1 MSAPQ
6 TGPLAT
12 TGQCLEVDQLV
23 KTFDHHTVL
32 NGITLAIEQHQVL
45 TLIGPSGSGKSTLLR
60 CVNLLEKPDAGS
72 ITFQG
77 ECVTTDWVD
86 VNRVRRRMGMV
97 FQSWNLFGHL
107 NILDNVTLGAR
118 KAHKMPR
125 DEAESKAMTLLSRV
139 GLADK
144 ATEWPDRISGGQA
157 QRVAICRALITD
169 PELLL
174 LDEVTSALDP
184 ELVGEVLGVIRELAE
199 DGMTMM
205 LATHEMGFARD
216 VSDQVAFLHDG
227 KVLEQTTPD
236 VIFTEPTHERTRQF
250 LGRLIEARRI

>member
-1 MSAPQ
+1 MSTPLAPQ
-6 TGPLAT
+6 SP
-12 TGQCLEVDQLV
+12 CLVIEDLV
-23 KTFDHHTVL
+23 KIFEHHTVL
-32 NGITLAIEQHQVL
+32 NGINLTVDTHQVV
-45 TLIGPSGSGKSTLLR
+45 TLIGPSGSGKSTLLK
-60 CVNLLEKPDAGS
+60 CINLLERPDRGRILFYGQDVTAP
-72 ITFQG
+72 G
-77 ECVTTDWVD
+77 EDE
-86 VNRVRRRMGMV
+86 NLARRRMGMV

-107 NILDNVTLGAR
+107 NLLDNVTLGAR
-118 KAHKMPR
+118 KAHGMPKE
-125 DEAESKAMTLLSRV
+125 EANEKAHMLLKRV

-144 ATEWPDRISGGQA
+144 ATAWPDQVSGGQA

-199 DGMTMM
+199 DGMTMV

-227 KVLEQTTPD
+227 VVLEQGPPEM
-236 VIFTEPTHERTRQF
+236 IFTEPTQPRTRQF
-250 LGRLIEARRI
+250 LRRLIEARRI